1 MDSGGKWVKSGEE
14 GWGAVL
20 PGAMVL
26 TNRFRGKSEHS
37 LDAKGR
43 LNFPSRFREVLRLKG
58 SDEVVVVAP
67 WVNHL
72 RAYPLP
78 EWESLE
84 TRLLTQGGENGISGF
99 FRLVVGGA
107 VECPIDKQGRILLP
121 PDLRG
126 DLQMGKDITVTGMLD
141 WVEIWDRDAWA
152 AETATTRENF
162 GVHVASLSKM
172 GIIS

>member
-1 MDSGGKWVKSGEE
+1 M
-14 GWGAVL
+14 
-20 PGAMVL
+20 L
-26 TNRFRGKSEHS
+26 TSRFRGKSEHS

-43 LNFPSRFREVLRLKG
+43 LNFPSRFREVLRLKD
-58 SDEVVVVAP
+58 SEEVVIVAP

-99 FRLVVGGA
+99 IRMVVGGA
-107 VECPIDKQGRILLP
+107 VACPIDKQGRILLP

-126 DLQMGKDITVTGMLD
+126 DLKMGKDVTVTGMLD
-141 WVEIWDRDAWA
+141 WVEIWDREAWLAESA
-152 AETATTRENF
+152 ATRENF
-162 GVHVASLSKM
+162 GTHIASLSRM

>member
-1 MDSGGKWVKSGEE
+1 MNGGADGSLGVEAGV
-14 GWGAVL
+14 A
-20 PGAMVL
+20 VL

-43 LNFPSRFREVLRLKG
+43 LNFPSRFREVLRQKG
-58 SDEVVVVAP
+58 SEEVVVVAP
-67 WVNHL
+67 WFNHL

-78 EWESLE
+78 EWEALE
-84 TRLLTQGGENGISGF
+84 TMLLTQGGENGISGF

-126 DLQMGKDITVTGMLD
+126 DLKMGKDITVTGMLD
-141 WVEIWDRDAWA
+141 WVEIWDREAWI
-152 AETATTRENF
+152 AEAATTRENF
-162 GVHVASLSKM
+162 GVHVANLSKM

>member
-1 MDSGGKWVKSGEE
+1 
-14 GWGAVL
+14 
-20 PGAMVL
+20 
-26 TNRFRGKSEHS
+26 
-37 LDAKGR
+37 
-43 LNFPSRFREVLRLKG
+43 
-58 SDEVVVVAP
+58 
-67 WVNHL
+67 
-72 RAYPLP
+72 LP